1 MDTASYY
8 PPSPA
13 QRPADLVKLAPSYKV
28 KVALAVAA
36 IAVFFALYFALVGA
50 FAYLL
55 YLAVIYQPWA
65 VGLYPLL
72 IKIGAIGG
80 AGMLFVFTLKFLFK
94 LRNLKPEN
102 RIKLQREEHPR
113 LFDFVDRICQ
123 DTGAPKPKAIYVD
136 PDVNAYVAYS
146 NPWLSL
152 IMPVRKELTL
162 GLGLVDCLNLSQF
175 KAVVAHE
182 FGHFAQRSMTIGS
195 YIMSANTIIHDMIFS
210 RDKWDEWLAQWRGAR
225 SELALFA
232 WLITP
237 IIWMV
242 RQLLRLFYIFLNL
255 MYSSLSREMEFNAD
269 KVAVS
274 ASGSEAI
281 VSALWRL
288 ETGAASW
295 GRILKHVYLAS
306 QKKIFPRNLYA
317 HNRLELERKAER
329 TAAERETLPDDS
341 RGGKQYFAT
350 TEASTV
356 NMYASHP
363 PNDQREH
370 NAKTPF
376 VPTTIDERSPWL
388 LFSEP
393 EALQEQMTRSVYA
406 NYWPTIPEVLAE
418 PEAFE
423 QFVQAE
429 TLGTELLEEYGHAF
443 ANRFLFIPEAE
454 ALMLASQSF
463 ADAAPAAIEGLKA
476 EITAPMEEW
485 HATMEL
491 MSTAQAIAYDPS
503 LKADFSIDGITY
515 GRNNLPQGINAIHA
529 KQEELGERLKQWD
542 TAFLA
547 LHLALAQQQ
556 GRQEGLLALYS
567 QYQTVKD
574 FCISLMNAQGETNDE
589 LRLLQAQEE
598 RTQADVDAVGK
609 QILRRLD
616 HLNEKLQGLDQ
627 QPFFPLPNISNWQEL
642 REAIVEGGLFD
653 RHALWGRRFDGQS
666 VVNIMNAWERASSH
680 CHWIDGKLLAA
691 ILAFHR
697 ELQQKAWGKKEGGSD
712 NAVS

>member
-1 MDTASYY
+1 MNNASYY

-13 QRPADLVKLAPSYKV
+13 QRPGDLVQLAPSYKV
-28 KVALAVAA
+28 KATLAIAA
-36 IAVFFALYFALVGA
+36 IVVFFVLYFALVCA

-55 YLAVIYQPWA
+55 YLAIIYTPWA
-65 VGLYPLL
+65 AGLYPLL

-80 AGMLFVFTLKFLFK
+80 AGMLLIFTLKFLFK

-102 RIKLQREEHPR
+102 RIKLKREEHPR
-113 LFDFVDRICQ
+113 LFDFVHRICQ

-152 IMPVRKELTL
+152 VMPVRKELTL

-182 FGHFAQRSMTIGS
+182 FGHFAQSSMTIGS
-195 YIMSANTIIHDMIFS
+195 YIMSANTIIYDMIFS
-210 RDKWDEWLAQWRGAR
+210 RDKWDEWLEQWRGAR
-225 SELALFA
+225 SELAIFA

-237 IIWMV
+237 IIWIV
-242 RQLLRLFYIFLNL
+242 RQLLRLFYVFLNL

-281 VSALWRL
+281 VAALWRL

-295 GRILKHVYLAS
+295 SHMLGHVYLAS
-306 QKKIFPRNLYA
+306 QKKIYPRNLYA
-317 HNRLELERKAER
+317 HNRLELERNAER
-329 TAAERETLPDDS
+329 AASVLEALPEDS

-356 NMYASHP
+356 DMYARHP

-376 VPTTIDERSPWL
+376 VAAPIDERSPWL

-393 EALQEQMTRSVYA
+393 EALQEQMTRLIYA
-406 NYWPTIPEVLAE
+406 KYWQKMPEELAE
-418 PEAFE
+418 PDTFE

-454 ALMLASQSF
+454 ELILASQSF
-463 ADAAPAAIEGLKA
+463 ADATPATLEGLKA
-476 EITAPMEEW
+476 EIAAPMQEW
-485 HATMEL
+485 NSTVEL
-491 MSTAQAIAYDPS
+491 LNTAHAIAYDPA

-515 GRNNLPQGINAIHA
+515 GRNNLPQGIKAIHA
-529 KQEELGERLKQWD
+529 KQDILNERLKQWD
-542 TAFLA
+542 TAFMT
-547 LHLALAQQQ
+547 LHFALAQQQ
-556 GRQEGLLALYS
+556 GRQDDLLALYG
-567 QYQTVKD
+567 QYQAVKD
-574 FCISLMNAQGETNDE
+574 FYISLMNAQGETGDE
-589 LRLLQAQEE
+589 LGALQAQEV
-598 RTQADVDAVGK
+598 RTQEEVYAVGK

-616 HLNEKLQGLDQ
+616 YLNELLQGFDQ
-627 QPFFPLPNISNWQEL
+627 LPFFPLANIANWQEL
-642 REAIVEGGLFD
+642 REALVEGGLFD
-653 RHALWGRRFDGQS
+653 RRALWGTSFDSQS
-666 VVNIMNAWERASSH
+666 VVNILNAWERAKAH
-680 CHWIDGKLLAA
+680 CNWIDSKLITA

-697 ELQQKAWGKKEGGSD
+697 ELLEGANQGI
-712 NAVS
+712 